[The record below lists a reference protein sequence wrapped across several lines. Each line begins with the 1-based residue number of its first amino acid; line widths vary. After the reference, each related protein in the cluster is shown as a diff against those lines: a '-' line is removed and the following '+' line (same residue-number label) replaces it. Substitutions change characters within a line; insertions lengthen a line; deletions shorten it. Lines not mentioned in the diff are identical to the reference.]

1 MSTAFIN
8 FQFNEREEGNAI
20 ARLFLQLPSFNRPSS
35 QDFVTSNS
43 EVVGCLFTNNL
54 TPTNEGRDTKADGQ
68 EESTDPNLKTRGKT
82 WGKS

>member
-1 MSTAFIN
+1 MP
-8 FQFNEREEGNAI
+8 GNAPILYTRHKYAI
-20 ARLFLQLPSFNRPSS
+20 ARLFLQFLFFNRSSS

-68 EESTDPNLKTRGKT
+68 EESTGPN
-82 WGKS
+82 